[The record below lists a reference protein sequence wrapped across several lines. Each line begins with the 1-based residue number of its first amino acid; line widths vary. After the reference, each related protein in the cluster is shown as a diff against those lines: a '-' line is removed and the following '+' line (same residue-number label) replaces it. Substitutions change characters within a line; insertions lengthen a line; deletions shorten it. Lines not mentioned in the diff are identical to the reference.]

1 MAFCIKCGTNVGD
14 SLFCGNCGAKIT
26 YNEKKHNIL
35 DNANESEQSTNAYR
49 VKVHSKK
56 KAEPESI
63 SNEQNFFT
71 SDPLPSV
78 QPEPQYNEGSESNIY
93 SGQKEPS
100 FYSHEPTD
108 IFSNTNRSKVKPHR
122 ITEESSNSD
131 YKAND
136 KKQSVNLRVKGKA
149 APKTHAKK
157 AVITIICIISA
168 VAVIASAVAIG
179 IYIKPKADLYEIANA
194 AIKTAFKSG
203 SYNFNIDSINFQNEY
218 TDENNTIEIGDNYN
232 GCVIWGNDVKNSYF
246 YAYSGDANGLSE
258 VVKYENGYWR
268 YSEDGYNFTKE
279 DENLLL
285 EVFGQSSFSNEDF
298 GNLTLDESGAREFVT
313 YAVIP
318 LANDAFMQNYESS
331 LRKLSYSQ
339 LIDALKNMLLDKDF
353 NKSAVSIDSK
363 NKNKGNTEYCLTIDI
378 DAFIKACWNYLKNT
392 DIYEL
397 ILGNS
402 DNRKEFDKE
411 MTDYFNNIDGLTDL
425 TVNLKITIN
434 RDGYITDFLCQY
446 AEDEE
451 ADNTYYSGY
460 KVEIYNFGQA
470 VKQK

>member
-1 MAFCIKCGTNVGD
+1 M
-14 SLFCGNCGAKIT
+14 
-26 YNEKKHNIL
+26 
-35 DNANESEQSTNAYR
+35 
-49 VKVHSKK
+49 
-56 KAEPESI
+56 
-63 SNEQNFFT
+63 
-71 SDPLPSV
+71 
-78 QPEPQYNEGSESNIY
+78 
-93 SGQKEPS
+93 
-100 FYSHEPTD
+100 
-108 IFSNTNRSKVKPHR
+108 
-122 ITEESSNSD
+122 
-131 YKAND
+131 
-136 KKQSVNLRVKGKA
+136 
-149 APKTHAKK
+149 
-157 AVITIICIISA
+157 
-168 VAVIASAVAIG
+168 
-179 IYIKPKADLYEIANA
+179 
-194 AIKTAFKSG
+194 
-203 SYNFNIDSINFQNEY
+203 
-218 TDENNTIEIGDNYN
+218 
-232 GCVIWGNDVKNSYF
+232 
-246 YAYSGDANGLSE
+246 
-258 VVKYENGYWR
+258 
-268 YSEDGYNFTKE
+268 
-279 DENLLL
+279 

-353 NKSAVSIDSK
+353 NKSAISIDSK

-397 ILGNS
+397 ILENS
-402 DNRKEFDKE
+402 DDRKEFGKG

>member
-63 SNEQNFFT
+63 SNEQNFFA

-100 FYSHEPTD
+100 FYSQEPTD

-136 KKQSVNLRVKGKA
+136 KKQNVNLRVKGKA
-149 APKTHAKK
+149 APKAHAKK

-179 IYIKPKADLYEIANA
+179 IYVKPKADLYVIANA
-194 AIKTAFKSG
+194 VAKTVFQSG
-203 SYNFNIDSINFQNEY
+203 SYNFNIEGKHSEYDYIDGEDYSYFCPENF
-218 TDENNTIEIGDNYN
+218 N
-232 GCVIWGNDVKNSYF
+232 GCVIWGENVADSYIYF
-246 YAYSGDANGLSE
+246 YSGDDDGLRYVIKFENGHWKYSYDGYKFSDVEEKETENYPLTAEEAQSITIDENGLEKVINKIYIPFANSE
-258 VVKYENGYWR
+258 FVKYWDSSIDSLTYRQIIN
-268 YSEDGYNFTKE
+268 
-279 DENLLL
+279 NLK
-285 EVFGQSSFSNEDF
+285 D
-298 GNLTLDESGAREFVT
+298 
-313 YAVIP
+313 
-318 LANDAFMQNYESS
+318 
-331 LRKLSYSQ
+331 
-339 LIDALKNMLLDKDF
+339 MLLDDYF
-353 NKSAVSIDSK
+353 NENAVSINNKSK
-363 NKNKGNTEYCLTIDI
+363 VDGGTEYSLSINVDK
-378 DAFIKACWNYLKNT
+378 FIKSCWEYLKNT
-392 DIYEL
+392 DIYTTML
-397 ILGNS
+397 DNS
-402 DNRKEFDKE
+402 ENRNEFDKE
-411 MTDYFNNIDGLTDL
+411 MNEYFDDFDEYFNTLVTLDIVIDD
-425 TVNLKITIN
+425 
-434 RDGYITDFLCQY
+434 DGYISDLSY
-446 AEDEE
+446 S
-451 ADNTYYSGY
+451 SGY
-460 KVEIYNFGQA
+460 INDGSVDFDDKEYEVEIYNFGQA

>member
-35 DNANESEQSTNAYR
+35 DNANESEQSANAYR

-63 SNEQNFFT
+63 SNEQNFFA

-100 FYSHEPTD
+100 FYSQEPTD

-136 KKQSVNLRVKGKA
+136 KKQNVNLRVKGKA
-149 APKTHAKK
+149 APKAHAKK

-179 IYIKPKADLYEIANA
+179 IYVKPKADLYVIANA
-194 AIKTAFKSG
+194 VAKTVFQSG
-203 SYNFNIDSINFQNEY
+203 SYNFNIEGKHSEYDYIDGEDYSYFCPENF
-218 TDENNTIEIGDNYN
+218 N
-232 GCVIWGNDVKNSYF
+232 GCVIWGENVADSYIYF
-246 YAYSGDANGLSE
+246 YSGDDDGLRYVIKFENGHWKYSYDGYKFSDVEEKETENYPLTAEEAQSITIDENGLEKVINKIYIPFANSE
-258 VVKYENGYWR
+258 FVKYWDSSIDSLTYRQIIN
-268 YSEDGYNFTKE
+268 
-279 DENLLL
+279 NLK
-285 EVFGQSSFSNEDF
+285 D
-298 GNLTLDESGAREFVT
+298 
-313 YAVIP
+313 
-318 LANDAFMQNYESS
+318 
-331 LRKLSYSQ
+331 
-339 LIDALKNMLLDKDF
+339 MLLDDYF
-353 NKSAVSIDSK
+353 NENAVSINNKSK
-363 NKNKGNTEYCLTIDI
+363 VDGGTEYSLSINVDK
-378 DAFIKACWNYLKNT
+378 FIKSCWEYLKNT
-392 DIYEL
+392 DIYTTML
-397 ILGNS
+397 DNS
-402 DNRKEFDKE
+402 ENRNEFDKE
-411 MTDYFNNIDGLTDL
+411 MNEYFDDFDEYFNTLVTLDIVIDD
-425 TVNLKITIN
+425 
-434 RDGYITDFLCQY
+434 DGYISDLSY
-446 AEDEE
+446 S
-451 ADNTYYSGY
+451 SGY
-460 KVEIYNFGQA
+460 INDGSVDFDDKEYEVEIYNFGQA

>member
-26 YNEKKHNIL
+26 FNEKKHNIL

-63 SNEQNFFT
+63 SNEQNFFA
-71 SDPLPSV
+71 SEPLPSV
-78 QPEPQYNEGSESNIY
+78 QPEPQYNEIPESNIY

-100 FYSHEPTD
+100 FYSQEPTD

-131 YKAND
+131 YRTND
-136 KKQSVNLRVKGKA
+136 KKQNVNLRVKGKA
-149 APKTHAKK
+149 APKAHAKK

-268 YSEDGYNFTKE
+268 YSEDGYNFTK
-279 DENLLL
+279 
-285 EVFGQSSFSNEDF
+285 
-298 GNLTLDESGAREFVT
+298 
-313 YAVIP
+313 
-318 LANDAFMQNYESS
+318 
-331 LRKLSYSQ
+331 
-339 LIDALKNMLLDKDF
+339 
-353 NKSAVSIDSK
+353 
-363 NKNKGNTEYCLTIDI
+363 
-378 DAFIKACWNYLKNT
+378 
-392 DIYEL
+392 
-397 ILGNS
+397 
-402 DNRKEFDKE
+402 
-411 MTDYFNNIDGLTDL
+411 
-425 TVNLKITIN
+425 
-434 RDGYITDFLCQY
+434 
-446 AEDEE
+446 
-451 ADNTYYSGY
+451 
-460 KVEIYNFGQA
+460 
-470 VKQK
+470 